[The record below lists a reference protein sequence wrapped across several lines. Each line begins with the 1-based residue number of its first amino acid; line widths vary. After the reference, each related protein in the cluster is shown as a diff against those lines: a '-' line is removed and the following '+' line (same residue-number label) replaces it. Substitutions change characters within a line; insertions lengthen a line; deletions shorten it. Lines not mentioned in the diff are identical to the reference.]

1 MQDVFDRIT
10 EHLPNQRMSLKTMKL
25 VYNNYMAYHMSQSNS
40 HNIDNA
46 DYYINEFPA
55 IFNKTVQDNPHL
67 KDMSLISSIRFT
79 TPTLETPVNKLNF
92 RAGGRLNGA
101 ERDKIMREWAN
112 LYNTPETRQLALD
125 IFKYNYYTSG
135 YSFTPNSFAHLAP
148 TAIKLASPGYVQALR
163 SMKTNPVIYDSQ
175 KISHSLFSAET
186 LNQIYNS
193 DGVTTIEIDLNGAA
207 YNMNTIGDYLEI
219 HDAVFKAEASSEG
232 GVTSISFTPMASE
245 SYVTKENLDIFVDQ
259 FYRNNLSNPYLVPIL
274 ENTDPSINAQ
284 INSNSSII
292 VTSQEVLNTMVKN
305 NMIPNYVGLK
315 TNLGVEYFKVGV
327 EESGENSEGVT
338 TLTKTTP
345 LNLGKEFMVY
355 DYGNDHAESPIKKQS
370 VEDITAQYQNPAL
383 DQSYYDSLMDSMSE
397 GE

>member
-245 SYVTKENLDIFVDQ
+245 SYVTKENLDTFVDQ

-274 ENTDPSINAQ
+274 ESTDQNIMDQ
-284 INSNSSII
+284 LNSDKSTII
-292 VTSQEVLNTMVKN
+292 APQDILNTMIEG
-305 NMIPNYVGLK
+305 NMVFNYIGLK
-315 TNLGVEYFKVGV
+315 TNKGIEYFKLEV
-327 EESGENSEGVT
+327 EHSEGENDGT
-338 TLTKTTP
+338 TMLIRTTP

-370 VEDITAQYQNPAL
+370 VEDITAQYQNPAY
-383 DQSYYDSLMDSMSE
+383 DQSYYDSLKDSMSE